1 MITMITMN
9 AMNALGPD
17 VASET
22 RTIRLEVP
30 RAPFKECRQ
39 QLIESFEY
47 HYLRALLQRSAWNI
61 GLASRWSRLSRDQ
74 LLRLI
79 GKHGLCPRCDRPDC
93 GEDHR

>member
-1 MITMITMN
+1 VIVMT
-9 AMNALGPD
+9 PD
-17 VASET
+17 VAT
-22 RTIRLEVP
+22 DLQTIRIEVR

-47 HYLRALLQRSAWNI
+47 HYVRAVLRRCAWNI
-61 GLASRWSRLSRDQ
+61 GMASRSSRLSRDH